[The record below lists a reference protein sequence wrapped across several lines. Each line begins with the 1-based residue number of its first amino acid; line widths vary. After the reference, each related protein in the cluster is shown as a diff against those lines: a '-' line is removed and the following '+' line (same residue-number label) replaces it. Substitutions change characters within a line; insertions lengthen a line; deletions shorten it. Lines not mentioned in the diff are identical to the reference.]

1 MVELLGVIV
10 FTAADVILGEAVVEK
25 YGLPFTPTGLD
36 LANVFMFPSQTNN
49 PLIKVIFF
57 NFQKLQ

>member
-1 MVELLGVIV
+1 MIV